1 MAQGMPH
8 MHITSW
14 VIALILIILI
24 TLFYK
29 QKNDKLGKILQMIL
43 RLDFL
48 FILFTGIM
56 LLTEY
61 FRMPI
66 GQTGEL
72 IVKVFAGLWAIVAM
86 EMIGG
91 KMSKHQSSKGWW
103 VHFIIAAAIAI
114 ALGFGRL
121 PLGVLP

>member
-1 MAQGMPH
+1 MAH

-14 VIALILIILI
+14 VLAVILIILI

-29 QKNDKLGKILQMIL
+29 QNNDKLGKIFQMIL

-61 FRMPI
+61 FKVTV
-66 GQTGEL
+66 GHTGEL
-72 IVKVFAGLWAIVAM
+72 VIKVIAGLWAIVAM

-91 KMSKHQSSKGWW
+91 KLSKGQNSKAWW
-103 VHFIIAAAIAI
+103 IHFVIAAVIAI

-121 PLGVLP
+121 PLGILP